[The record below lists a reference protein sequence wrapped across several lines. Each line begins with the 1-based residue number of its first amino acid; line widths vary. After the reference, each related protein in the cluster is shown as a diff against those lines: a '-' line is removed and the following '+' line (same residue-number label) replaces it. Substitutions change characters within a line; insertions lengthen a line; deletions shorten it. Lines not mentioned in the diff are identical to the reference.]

1 MYIECIILILEGN
14 YILEQIEI
22 VNLIIETIN
31 SIFSN
36 LFSSIDNNVY
46 SYLDTFTF
54 VDSNI
59 INNSFFEKLLGSDG
73 KNGIL
78 YLTDALLLSIIIY
91 YAIRYSYSTFTGN
104 NVEKPTQFVF
114 KMVIV
119 GIFVNSSYF
128 LCEQVLNINYLISGS
143 IQDIG
148 ESVVGK
154 DITFSSLIQS
164 LNSVISVGENSFD
177 LFSFDGIIKGFI
189 SVGLLNILFSY
200 SLRYIIIQVF
210 VLTTPLA
217 ILSLINTS
225 SSWIF
230 KAWSR
235 AFFSLLLLQSF
246 VALILIVMLAL
257 DSSNKLLLIGAIY
270 ALMRANTFMREIL
283 GGVSVDVSSNIS
295 SIMASF
301 KT

>member
-1 MYIECIILILEGN
+1 M
-14 YILEQIEI
+14 EQSEV
-22 VNLIIETIN
+22 VNIIIETIN

-54 VDSNI
+54 IDSSI
-59 INNSFFEKLLGSDG
+59 IDNSFFEKFLGASG
-73 KNGIL
+73 KTGIL

-91 YAIRYSYSTFTGN
+91 YAIRYSYSVFTGN
-104 NVEKPTQFVF
+104 NVEKPTQFIF
-114 KMVIV
+114 KMIII
-119 GIFVNSSYF
+119 GIFINSSFF
-128 LCEQVLNINYLISGS
+128 LCEQILNINYLISGS

-148 ESVVGK
+148 KSITNK
-154 DITFSSLIQS
+154 DITFSCLIQN
-164 LNSVISVGENSFD
+164 LNSVISIGENSFD

-217 ILSLINTS
+217 MLSLINS
-225 SSWIF
+225 SSYWIF
-230 KAWSR
+230 KSWSK

-246 VALILIVMLAL
+246 VSLILIIMLSL
-257 DSSNKLLLIGAIY
+257 DTSNKLLLIGSIY
-270 ALMRANTFMREIL
+270 ALIRANTFIREIL
-283 GGVSVDVSSNIS
+283 GGVSIDVSSNIS
-295 SIMASF
+295 SIIASF
-301 KT
+301 KS

>member
-1 MYIECIILILEGN
+1 M
-14 YILEQIEI
+14 
-22 VNLIIETIN
+22 
-31 SIFSN
+31 
-36 LFSSIDNNVY
+36 
-46 SYLDTFTF
+46 
-54 VDSNI
+54 
-59 INNSFFEKLLGSDG
+59 
-73 KNGIL
+73 
-78 YLTDALLLSIIIY
+78 
-91 YAIRYSYSTFTGN
+91 
-104 NVEKPTQFVF
+104 
-114 KMVIV
+114 
-119 GIFVNSSYF
+119 
-128 LCEQVLNINYLISGS
+128 LNINYLISGS

-164 LNSVISVGENSFD
+164 LNSVISVGDNSFD

-225 SSWIF
+225 SYWIF
-230 KAWSR
+230 KSWAK

-257 DSSNKLLLIGAIY
+257 DDSNKLLLIGAIY

-295 SIMASF
+295 SVMASF

>member
-1 MYIECIILILEGN
+1 M
-14 YILEQIEI
+14 EQSEI
-22 VNLIIETIN
+22 VNIIIETIN

-78 YLTDALLLSIIIY
+78 YLTDALLLGIIIY
-91 YAIRYSYSTFTGN
+91 YAISYSYSTFTGN

-225 SSWIF
+225 SYWIF
-230 KAWSR
+230 KAWAR

>member
-1 MYIECIILILEGN
+1 M
-14 YILEQIEI
+14 EQSEI
-22 VNLIIETIN
+22 VNIIIETIN

-36 LFSSIDNNVY
+36 LFSSIDNNVF

-78 YLTDALLLSIIIY
+78 YLTDALLLGIIIY
-91 YAIRYSYSTFTGN
+91 YAISYSYSTFTGN

-189 SVGLLNILFSY
+189 SVGLLNILISY

-225 SSWIF
+225 SYWIF
-230 KAWSR
+230 KAWAR